1 MSLTVWFAAI
11 ILNLFYFF
19 ENFLVHI
26 TPLSTPPLLIS
37 LIVVIEFT
45 SQIIRP
51 ITLIVRLAT
60 NIITGH
66 LILGLLSFKGLL
78 RFLGQIPFMCLEIIV
93 AIVQAFVFTQFLR
106 EYFFCYYGFSWIT
119 CNYWVSF
126 FNLLFYFFF

>member
-93 AIVQAFVFTQFLR
+93 AIVQAFVFTLLINLYLN
-106 EYFFCYYGFSWIT
+106 EYCKKDY
-119 CNYWVSF
+119 C
-126 FNLLFYFFF
+126 L